1 MSRKARI
8 LYWTPQFWPDIG
20 GVEVF
25 AMQMLPAL
33 QERNYEFAVV
43 TSGDWGFPDE
53 MDYNGTPIHRFRF
66 WTTLSERNPSRIL
79 KLRQQIAQ
87 LKRNYGPDLVHLHFP
102 GHIAYFHL
110 NTLTAH
116 PSPVLLTVHSDFSGL
131 SSDQDTLLGQTLRS
145 ATWVNAVSNATLADA
160 VQAVPDILDHSSVI
174 YNGLALPEASP
185 ESLNFDSPRILYL
198 GRLGGEKGVDLA
210 ITAFASLRRRFPKA
224 RLTIA
229 GDGAVRS
236 ELEKLTRELELTN
249 TVEFTGWVNPEKIP
263 QLINRATIV
272 VVPSR
277 CREPFSLVALQAA
290 QMARP
295 VTAARMGGLPETV
308 IDQQT
313 GVLFENEDSAAL
325 AEAIA
330 FLLDHPDIA
339 ARMGEAGRRRAREV
353 FSLERCVNAYDSLY
367 ASLIQKGRKD
377 CTTLESHD

>member
-87 LKRNYGPDLVHLHFP
+87 LKKNYEPDLVHLHFP

-116 PSPVLLTVHSDFSGL
+116 PSPVLLTLHSDFSGFR
-131 SSDQDTLLGQTLRS
+131 SDQDTLLGQTLRS

-160 VQAVPDILDHSSVI
+160 VHAVPDILDHSSVI

-198 GRLGGEKGVDLA
+198 GRLVGEKGVDLA

-249 TVEFTGWVNPEKIP
+249 AVEFTGWVNPEKIP

-290 QMARP
+290 QMGRP

-339 ARMGEAGRRRAREV
+339 ARMGEAGRHRAREV

>member
-1 MSRKARI
+1 
-8 LYWTPQFWPDIG
+8 
-20 GVEVF
+20 
-25 AMQMLPAL
+25 MQMLPAL

-53 MDYNGTPIHRFRF
+53 MDYNGTPIYRFRF

-87 LKRNYGPDLVHLHFP
+87 LKKNYEPDLVHLHFP

-110 NTLTAH
+110 NTLTSH
-116 PSPVLLTVHSDFSGL
+116 PSPVLLTLHSDFSGL

-160 VQAVPDILDHSSVI
+160 VHAVPDILDHSSVI

-198 GRLGGEKGVDLA
+198 GRLVGEKGVDLA
-210 ITAFASLRRRFPKA
+210 ITAFASLRRRFPTA

-249 TVEFTGWVNPEKIP
+249 TVEFTGWINPEKIP

-367 ASLIQKGRKD
+367 ASLIQKGQKH
-377 CTTLESHD
+377 CAT